1 MKRIVVMSGKGG
13 TGKTTITAA
22 LSHCAG
28 TDAIIADCDVDA
40 SNLHLLLRPE
50 IEKEERFA
58 GGQLP
63 MFDSRSCTLC
73 GMCADACAWSAIVLR
88 NGQYEV
94 DASACEGCGVCAHVC
109 PHGYI
114 TMTPR
119 VTGMM
124 YTSRSR
130 FRQSMHHARLG
141 IGQEN
146 SGKLVMNVASEAM
159 ASAERQRKEF
169 MLIDGPPGIG
179 CPAIAALTA
188 ASDVLI
194 VTEAT
199 HSALHDLRRLI
210 ELITQLS
217 LPAACIINKAD
228 LDRETANDIHRL
240 CAERDIPVLAEFPW
254 SEDFPESLRQGRT
267 LLELGNPQLQERIE
281 TIWNHISSG
290 VLS

>member
-1 MKRIVVMSGKGG
+1 MRRIVVMSGKGG

-28 TDAIIADCDVDA
+28 TEAVIADCDVDA
-40 SNLHLLLRPE
+40 SNLHLLLRPDVG
-50 IEKEERFA
+50 KEERFM
-58 GGQLP
+58 GGWLP

-73 GMCADACAWSAIVLR
+73 GMCADACAWSAIILR

-94 DASACEGCGVCAHVC
+94 DPGLCEGCGVCAHVC
-109 PHGYI
+109 PDGYI

-119 VTGMM
+119 VTGMLFA
-124 YTSRSR
+124 SRSR
-130 FRQSMHHARLG
+130 FRQSMYHARLG

-146 SGKLVMNVASEAM
+146 SGKLVAKVASEAM
-159 ASAERQRKEF
+159 AAAERERKEF
-169 MLIDGPPGIG
+169 LLIDGPPGIG

-188 ASDVLI
+188 ATEVLI

-199 HSALHDLRRLI
+199 HSALHDLCRLI
-210 ELITQLS
+210 ELIAQLS

-240 CAERDIPVLAEFPW
+240 CAERCIPVLAAFPW

-267 LLELGNPQLQERIE
+267 LLELCNPQWQERIG
-281 TIWNHISSG
+281 TIWNHISTG
-290 VLS
+290 VLT